1 MNLPVPPG
9 LQPIITR
16 LEAGAGRPDLEELR
30 LLLQRLELSP
40 EGVRDFISFNAGGY
54 QRNLVSRGAWH
65 EILVICWLSGQRSP
79 IHDHAGSAC
88 AFKVLHGTGREIVHQ
103 LQPDGRVRP
112 LCSRRLPP
120 GFVAASREADI
131 HEVANLQPQQ
141 RPLITLH
148 IYSPPL
154 AQMRTYHRSPAR
166 QASAATSN
174 GGHSR

>member
-1 MNLPVPPG
+1 MNPPVPAKLRPV
-9 LQPIITR
+9 IAR

-30 LLLQRLELSP
+30 RLLQQLDLSP

-54 QRNLVSRGAWH
+54 QRNLVSCGAWH

-88 AFKVLHGTGREIVHQ
+88 AFKVLHGTDREIIHQ
-103 LQPDGRVRP
+103 LQPDGSVRP

-120 GFVAASREADI
+120 GYVAASREADI

-154 AQMRTYHRSPAR
+154 VRMRTYHRTYAPQVTATALHSTPSP
-166 QASAATSN
+166 
-174 GGHSR
+174 